1 MPRLLM
7 EGPFY
12 SHHVA
17 NNILALTLALTLK
30 QHRQDLVSMGNLGK
44 AIREMSTLFLESY
57 SNSSSSR
64 SSIRHGILLY
74 DLLLT

>member
-30 QHRQDLVSMGNLGK
+30 QHRRDLVSMGNLGK
-44 AIREMSTLFLESY
+44 ATREMPTLFLGSY
-57 SNSSSSR
+57 SNSSSSH
-64 SSIRHGILLY
+64 SSTRHGILLY